1 MNSLQSFL
9 AVAPVAAS
17 AAGAGSGV
25 RLAPSSSRRAR
36 ISACLATPP
45 PPPPTAAAA
54 ARREL
59 SAASLAVVEDEAR
72 YLVGT
77 YNRSRVVIDGGR
89 GCKLYDLDG
98 REYLDMASGIAVTAL
113 GHADPDVTATL
124 ARQSA
129 TLIHASNVQY
139 TRPQVRSPQC
149 PLLLLLRPRSVRRI
163 APAGPRPRSSLPLQA
178 RCP

>member
-17 AAGAGSGV
+17 GAGSGA
-25 RLAPSSSRRAR
+25 RLAPSSRRAR
-36 ISACLATPP
+36 VSACLAT

-149 PLLLLLRPRSVRRI
+149 PLLLLLRPRRVRRI